1 MRLCRPQRSIPRQ
14 HLSLLP
20 HFAAVNNRIFS
31 ILICFLKYATIALSL
46 SLYLNL
52 SPLKKTTILFLAFEL
67 DPFLFTR
74 VLNHDFI
81 YSGEEETAL
90 DMA

>member
-1 MRLCRPQRSIPRQ
+1 MPPS
-14 HLSLLP
+14 
-20 HFAAVNNRIFS
+20 
-31 ILICFLKYATIALSL
+31 LSL
-46 SLYLNL
+46 SLSLFKFI
-52 SPLKKTTILFLAFEL
+52 SLKKNNILFLAFEL